1 MKYSTTLLIL
11 VLTVLSGCSGGS
23 DANRPAARVGR
34 AVVTRGELAALYG
47 LPVIES
53 SKATLSNEQRYEE
66 AARKWVDNEI
76 LVQEARRRGLDRDSL
91 YQARLEN
98 LNREL
103 LISLLCD
110 QNSSTVQVDSLE
122 ILTCYQEHRPEYVT
136 AGDQIDLL
144 YVIAP
149 TRDLANEVRHAL
161 QNDSSL
167 TDIITSDDRL
177 VGETT
182 GWIGY
187 HELDPNLAKAAFSLV
202 PGGISYPLK
211 HNDSGY
217 IVLRCLQRR
226 SEGTT
231 LPLEEVYGTIHSRLL
246 LHKQR
251 MAEKTLRDSLWKA
264 YNPVIYVDVEN
275 QSESAQN

>member
-1 MKYSTTLLIL
+1 MKYCVTLLIL
-11 VLTVLSGCSGGS
+11 ALTVLSGCTGGTEA
-23 DANRPAARVGR
+23 DRPAAKVGR
-34 AVVTRGELAALYG
+34 AVVTRGELAAMFG
-47 LPVIES
+47 LPIIES
-53 SKATLSNEQRYEE
+53 SEGNLSNEQRYEE
-66 AARKWVDNEI
+66 AARKWIDDEI

-91 YQARLEN
+91 YQAKVEN

-110 QNSSTVQVDSLE
+110 QNSSTVQVDSTE
-122 ILTCYQEHRPEYVT
+122 ILTYYQEHRPEYVT

-167 TDIITSDDRL
+167 TDIITQNDQM

-187 HELDPNLAKAAFSLV
+187 QDLESNLAKAAFSLV

-211 HNDSGY
+211 HDDSGY
-217 IVLRCLQRR
+217 IVLQCLQRR

-231 LPLEEVYGTIHSRLL
+231 LPLEEVYETIHSRLL

-251 MAEKTLRDSLWKA
+251 AAEKALRDSLWKT
-264 YNPVIYVDVEN
+264 YNPVIYVGAEN
-275 QSESAQN
+275 QSESTQN